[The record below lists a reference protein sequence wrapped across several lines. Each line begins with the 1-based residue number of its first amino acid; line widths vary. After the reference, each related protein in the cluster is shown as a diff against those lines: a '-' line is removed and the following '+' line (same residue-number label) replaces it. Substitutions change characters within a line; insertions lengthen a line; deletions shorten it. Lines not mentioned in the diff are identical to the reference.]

1 MPYGPRKSSDA
12 KGVRGEE
19 AGKRQRQ
26 RRAEDAEGASRLKN
40 ITPGAPGILET
51 SLFRFM
57 NALPDC
63 VSMLRLGGRGRQPE
77 SSLRP
82 FLCKGRWL
90 TFQRFLPPLMPFFLI
105 TY

>member
-40 ITPGAPGILET
+40 ITPGDVQGP
-51 SLFRFM
+51 
-57 NALPDC
+57 
-63 VSMLRLGGRGRQPE
+63 
-77 SSLRP
+77 
-82 FLCKGRWL
+82 
-90 TFQRFLPPLMPFFLI
+90 
-105 TY
+105 